1 VTLCVRCVC
10 VVCVTLC
17 VCAWFVECTHC
28 WWGSFVVSEC
38 GRQVVTRKW
47 VVLLVRSEVGGVSW
61 L

>member
-1 VTLCVRCVC
+1 VTFCCVC

-17 VCAWFVECTHC
+17 AWFVECAHC
-28 WWGSFVVSEC
+28 WWGTVCSFVVSEC
-38 GRQVVTRKW
+38 GRQVVTRKG